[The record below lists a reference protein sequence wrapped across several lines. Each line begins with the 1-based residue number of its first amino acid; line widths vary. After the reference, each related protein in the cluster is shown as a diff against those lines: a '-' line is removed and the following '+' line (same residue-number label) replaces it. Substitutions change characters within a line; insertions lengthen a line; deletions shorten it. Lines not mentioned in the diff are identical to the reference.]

1 MMLRKLLKLILFASL
16 IVTIVLVPGQAY
28 ALGDYHWLWVNK
40 QIPVI
45 DHNNI
50 RIEIGCE
57 VYCFWD
63 RVIDI
68 DPNTAYVF
76 IVNSQEFEKAG
87 EVLHVYKINDHE
99 IKITGV
105 VSLRTTKEFSERDA
119 LNKGLVSTGFSRFGQ
134 SGNDGKTSYYYKKVE
149 INQSIFI

>member
-105 VSLRTTKEFSERDA
+105 VSRDNQGICERMP
-119 LNKGLVSTGFSRFGQ
+119 LIRGLVSTGFSRFGQ